1 MTGTAWRIWI
11 DTGGTFTDCL
21 AVDPGGR
28 LHRAKVLSTSAL
40 RGRIAE
46 RLGPATLRVEA
57 GWSVPD
63 RFLHGFAFRLL
74 GGSERKVIRQTGMLL
89 ELDGPVEEE
98 GTAFELRSP
107 EEPPVLAAR
116 LVTGTPLGRELPEI
130 ALRLA

>member
-1 MTGTAWRIWI
+1 TGTWRLWA

-46 RLGPATLRVEA
+46 RLGPAALRIDA

-63 RFLHGFAFRLL
+63 GFLQGFTFALL
-74 GGSERKVIRQTGMLL
+74 GGAGRTVIRQTGTLL
-89 ELDGPVEEE
+89 ELDGPVEEG
-98 GTAFELRSP
+98 GTACELRSP
-107 EEPPVLAAR
+107 EE
-116 LVTGTPLGRELPEI
+116 
-130 ALRLA
+130 